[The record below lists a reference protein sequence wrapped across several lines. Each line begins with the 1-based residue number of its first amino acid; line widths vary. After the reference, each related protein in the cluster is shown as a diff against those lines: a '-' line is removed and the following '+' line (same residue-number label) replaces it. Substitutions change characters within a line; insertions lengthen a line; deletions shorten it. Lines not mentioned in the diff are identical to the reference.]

1 MFLKYFL
8 KKKPIDDEVFEK
20 PREPTSLNW
29 CLFISKNGDS
39 GIFFTNFGPGIKDY
53 KNGILY
59 VVPDKYIQRNCMR
72 PSSAYYVGMTIL
84 KYFGKKEK
92 RANGAAWDY

>member
-1 MFLKYFL
+1 MFLEYFL
-8 KKKPIDDEVFEK
+8 KKRPIETRVRR
-20 PREPTSLNW
+20 PEPISINW

-39 GIFFTNFGPGIKDY
+39 GVFFTSLGPGIKDC

-59 VVPDKYIQRNCMR
+59 VVSDKYIRRNCVR
-72 PSSAYYVGMTIL
+72 PSSAYYVGQTIL

-92 RANGAAWDY
+92 SISVVAWDY